1 MSNLENIFDENKLI
15 EMSSLL
21 NENPSTEIDSLN
33 PIQSSQS
40 PKHIKQYKTVSVWA
54 LKMLF
59 FKKKNYSN

>member
-40 PKHIKQYKTVSVWA
+40 PKHIKQYKTVSVKS
-54 LKMLF
+54 L
-59 FKKKNYSN
+59 